1 MMDEMNM
8 NETTVMENENSVEV
22 VPMEN
27 VQVVEENEETGFD
40 PKFVIGAALIAGAAV
55 VGGIKH
61 LKSKKNNTEGKP
73 KTKKKITW
81 RKPWEVTEE
90 VVDSETEVDDAK
102 VVEETSNEE

>member
-22 VPMEN
+22 VPAEN
-27 VQVVEENEETGFD
+27 VQVVENEETGFD
-40 PKFVIGAALIAGAAV
+40 PKFVIGAALVAGAVV

-90 VVDSETEVDDAK
+90 VIETEVDDAN

>member
-1 MMDEMNM
+1 
-8 NETTVMENENSVEV
+8 MENENSVEV
-22 VPMEN
+22 VPAEN
-27 VQVVEENEETGFD
+27 VQVVENEETGFD
-40 PKFVIGAALIAGAAV
+40 PKFVIGAALVAGAVV

-90 VVDSETEVDDAK
+90 VVETEVDDAN

>member
-1 MMDEMNM
+1 MDEMNM

-22 VPMEN
+22 VPAEN
-27 VQVVEENEETGFD
+27 VQVVENEETGFD
-40 PKFVIGAALIAGAAV
+40 PKFVIGAALVAGAVV

-90 VVDSETEVDDAK
+90 VVETEVDDAN